1 MGQSIGTLFD
11 GNLNALGLGTSITA
25 DEVTKNLNL
34 QGYTAIVT
42 GGSSGLGKE
51 CAKTL
56 AKRGAHVV
64 LASRRVSVLQDV
76 KAAIISEAPTA
87 RVDVMPIDLTSLKS
101 VTQFAEDY
109 KKKNLPLNILI
120 NNGGV
125 FAKEFTANEDG
136 IEVMWATHVLG
147 HYALT
152 KMLMDKLKETAAE
165 SGIEGRIM
173 FTGSD
178 AHRIS
183 YQGGIN
189 FEALTNP
196 SLYTAYQAYGQ
207 SKTGDILLARMIGN
221 QLKKEGVNVVAN
233 SGHPGAIKTPL
244 GQNFFEKGTTQVG
257 YNVSK
262 PFIKNAAQGAANLVY
277 VATSPEIKGVS
288 GKFFSDFK
296 EIKPSSAAQSD
307 ELGAK
312 VVDYCEN
319 WMKQKSK
326 SAV

>member
-1 MGQSIGTLFD
+1 MKSRRISISRATRPLSPVKFTPLITHIECMMLFVKLKMGMLRWGWLWCCRR
-11 GNLNALGLGTSITA
+11 
-25 DEVTKNLNL
+25 V
-34 QGYTAIVT
+34 
-42 GGSSGLGKE
+42 SGLGKE

-76 KAAIISEAPTA
+76 KASIIAEAPAA

-109 KKKNLPLNILI
+109 KKKNLPLNILMYAYPSPSLHSRTEWVVLLKGPFPAVQAFKNVVFCVCDVATMEVFSPRSLPPTRMVSRLCGPLTFWVRACLQATFSYVKKCCI
-120 NNGGV
+120 LVLVFDGV
-125 FAKEFTANEDG
+125 CVCNA
-136 IEVMWATHVLG
+136 G

-189 FEALTNP
+189 FDALTDP
-196 SLYTAYQAYGQ
+196 SL
-207 SKTGDILLARMIGN
+207 
-221 QLKKEGVNVVAN
+221 
-233 SGHPGAIKTPL
+233 
-244 GQNFFEKGTTQVG
+244 
-257 YNVSK
+257 
-262 PFIKNAAQGAANLVY
+262 
-277 VATSPEIKGVS
+277 
-288 GKFFSDFK
+288 
-296 EIKPSSAAQSD
+296 
-307 ELGAK
+307 
-312 VVDYCEN
+312 
-319 WMKQKSK
+319 
-326 SAV
+326 